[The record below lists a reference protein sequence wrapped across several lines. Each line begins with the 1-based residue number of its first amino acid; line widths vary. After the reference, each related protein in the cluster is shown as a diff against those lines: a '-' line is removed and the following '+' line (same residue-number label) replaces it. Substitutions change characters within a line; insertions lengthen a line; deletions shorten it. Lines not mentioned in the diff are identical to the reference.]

1 MGMAFLV
8 DSILQVSFYLQK
20 SMFCELYTTLPSYQC
35 MLSDY
40 TPKVGP
46 LSTVSRA
53 ILNHMCVS
61 YFT

>member
-46 LSTVSRA
+46 LSTVSQA
-53 ILNHMCVS
+53 IFFV
-61 YFT
+61 